1 MIFFVQGGCIKRV
14 LLVNCIVA
22 FLRNSIALLH
32 SGYPERPRRFRVE
45 VFFFLGRT
53 FIDVHVLMMSISLV
67 AVEIAMVMCDTC
79 CLVANETKNMFK
91 DCVKDYQV

>member
-1 MIFFVQGGCIKRV
+1 MEG
-14 LLVNCIVA
+14 
-22 FLRNSIALLH
+22 
-32 SGYPERPRRFRVE
+32 
-45 VFFFLGRT
+45 FFFLGRT

>member
-32 SGYPERPRRFRVE
+32 SGYPE
-45 VFFFLGRT
+45 FFLGRT
-53 FIDVHVLMMSISLV
+53 FIDIHVLMMSISLV